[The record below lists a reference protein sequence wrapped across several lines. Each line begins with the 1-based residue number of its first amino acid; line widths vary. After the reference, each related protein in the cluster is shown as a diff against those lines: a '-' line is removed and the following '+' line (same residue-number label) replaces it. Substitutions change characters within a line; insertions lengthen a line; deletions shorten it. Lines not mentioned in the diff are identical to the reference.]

1 MNIIGVSVFCAFL
14 VCIVLFVRSAHA
26 QTGFLLSLCGAV
38 WLLTVCV
45 STLSPIAEYL
55 SSLSESAGFGEY
67 MPYIFK
73 SLSVGFIGHFSS
85 EICRDAGEHAIA
97 SSLQSASELA
107 VVALCL
113 PLVGKIA
120 DIAVSYI

>member
-1 MNIIGVSVFCAFL
+1 MNIIGVSVFCTLL
-14 VCIVLFVRSAHA
+14 VCILLFVRSAHA
-26 QTGFLLSLCGAV
+26 QTGFLLSLCGGV

-45 STLSPIAEYL
+45 NTLSPIAEYVKA
-55 SSLSESAGFGEY
+55 LSETAGFGEY

-73 SLSVGFIGHFSS
+73 SLSVGFLGHFSS
-85 EICRDAGEHAIA
+85 EICKDAGEYAIA
-97 SSLQSASELA
+97 SSLQSASKLA
-107 VVALCL
+107 VVGLCL

>member
-1 MNIIGVSVFCAFL
+1 MNIIGISIFCAFL
-14 VCIVLFVRSAHA
+14 VCILLFVRSAHA
-26 QTGFLLSLCGAV
+26 QTGFLLSLCGGV

-45 STLSPIAEYL
+45 NTLTPIAEYIRT
-55 SSLSESAGFGEY
+55 LSETAGFGEY

-85 EICRDAGEHAIA
+85 EICKDAGEHAIA
-97 SSLQSASELA
+97 SSLQSASKLA
-107 VVALCL
+107 VVGLCM

>member
-1 MNIIGVSVFCAFL
+1 MNIIGVSVFSALL
-14 VCIVLFVRSAHA
+14 VCILLFVRSAHV
-26 QTGFLLSLCGAV
+26 QTGFLLSLCGGV

-45 STLSPIAEYL
+45 SSLTPIAEYL
-55 SSLSESAGFGEY
+55 SSLSDTAGFGEY

-97 SSLQSASELA
+97 SSLQSASKLA
-107 VVALCL
+107 IVALCL

-120 DIAVSYI
+120 DVAVSYI